1 MTTTRGQ
8 IAHLYRRA
16 GFGIHSAAL
25 DAAVPGGYAASVNHL
40 LSGLTAADA
49 GGPRPPRLS
58 SAQEL
63 NTGKG
68 GDTYDEFAALVNWW
82 LEKMAYTTTPLREKL
97 TLLLHG
103 QFPTGIEKVGLPIYM
118 YRQNEIFRNLG
129 AGPFDRL
136 TSALSLDPAMLIWL
150 DVSSNQRLSPN
161 ENFARELMERFTM
174 GVGNYS
180 QRDVREAARAFTGW
194 GIAYPSGGFE
204 FDTWAHDFGEKSF
217 LGFRGNLDG
226 EDIVRIVTHSDAAA
240 RFIPARMWSFLA
252 YPVSTSD
259 PVVTDLAA
267 VFRQNLNMTAL
278 LRSMLMHPQFVSSTS
293 MQGLVKQP
301 IEWMASILRA
311 FKLHGKDFEKQNGS
325 DYLRSV
331 LTDLGQVP
339 FNPPTVGGWG
349 SNQYWL
355 SSASS
360 LAQFNFAQAVFQV
373 ADLSPVEEAA
383 GPKRVDA
390 IGAMLGV
397 DSWGTRSNAV
407 LQHVRDDLTKL
418 VPLALTAPELI
429 QN

>member
-1 MTTTRGQ
+1 MTTVRSQ

-16 GFGIHSAAL
+16 GFGIQNAAL
-25 DAAVPGGYAASVNHL
+25 NIAVPGGYVGSVNRL
-40 LSGLTAADA
+40 LSGLTAADS

-58 SAQEL
+58 SAQAL
-63 NTGKG
+63 NTGRG
-68 GDTYDEFAALVNWW
+68 GNTYDEFNALVGWW

-136 TSALSLDPAMLIWL
+136 TSAVSLDPAMLIWL

-180 QRDVREAARAFTGW
+180 QHDVREAARAFTGW

-217 LGFRGNLDG
+217 LGFHGNLDG

-259 PVVTDLAA
+259 PVVTELAA
-267 VFRQNLNMTAL
+267 VFRQELDMTAL
-278 LRSMLMHPQFVSSTS
+278 LR
-293 MQGLVKQP
+293 
-301 IEWMASILRA
+301 
-311 FKLHGKDFEKQNGS
+311 
-325 DYLRSV
+325 
-331 LTDLGQVP
+331 
-339 FNPPTVGGWG
+339 
-349 SNQYWL
+349 
-355 SSASS
+355 
-360 LAQFNFAQAVFQV
+360 
-373 ADLSPVEEAA
+373 
-383 GPKRVDA
+383 A
-390 IGAMLGV
+390 IF
-397 DSWGTRSNAV
+397 
-407 LQHVRDDLTKL
+407 
-418 VPLALTAPELI
+418 
-429 QN
+429 